1 MARTLT
7 AQGLIQLPSL
17 TAEETVTLATK
28 LITTAESA
36 GALPGNARSALD
48 DVRTSLQ
55 LLSAEL
61 TKRGQLAE
69 DKTAAREADTQLDR
83 VWSAIDR
90 FLSAW
95 AALDGTELAVEAATL
110 RQRLFPDGLSFLT
123 KNFNAE
129 WAASGQR
136 LEIIAAEKHE
146 GTFDRLGGAPFLAS
160 LRRAHEAYGKALGVT
175 KAKDAPPAVPQIRE
189 ARDAVL
195 DDIRV
200 YAAQIVASVT
210 RKDPSTEALADTLL
224 RPISTWPTRRGGAAS
239 TVDEAPSPTPDV
251 APAE

>member
-1 MARTLT
+1 MAGTLT

-28 LITTAESA
+28 LITAAQSA
-36 GALPGNARSALD
+36 STLPGNAPTALD
-48 DVRTSLQ
+48 DVKASLQ
-55 LLSAEL
+55 TLSAEL
-61 TKRGQLAE
+61 AKRGQRVE
-69 DKTAAREADTQLDR
+69 DKAAAREADTQLDR

-95 AALDGTELAVEAATL
+95 AAIDGTELAEQATAL
-110 RQRLFPDGLSFLT
+110 RQRLFPDGLAFLT

-129 WAASGQR
+129 WAASEQR
-136 LEIIAAEKHE
+136 LGVIDAENHVA
-146 GTFDRLGGAPFLAS
+146 TFERLGGGAFVAS
-160 LRRAHEAYGKALGVT
+160 LRRAHKAYGQALGVT
-175 KAKDAPPAVPQIRE
+175 EAKDAPLPVPQIRE

-200 YAAQIVASVT
+200 YAAQIVGSVT
-210 RKDPSTEALADTLL
+210 RKNPASEDVAEALL
-224 RPISTWPTRRGGAAS
+224 RPIAAWPVRRAGSAVAA
-239 TVDEAPSPTPDV
+239 DGAPSPVTT

>member
-17 TAEETVTLATK
+17 TAEETVTLGTK

-36 GALPGNARSALD
+36 GALPGNAHAALA
-48 DVRTSLQ
+48 DVKTSLQ
-55 LLSAEL
+55 QLSAEL
-61 TKRGQLAE
+61 AKRGQLAE
-69 DKTAAREADTQLDR
+69 DRTAAREADAQLDR

-95 AALDGTELAVEAATL
+95 AALDGTELAEEAAAL
-110 RQRLFPDGLSFLT
+110 RERLFPDGLSFLT
-123 KNFNAE
+123 KSFNAE
-129 WAASGQR
+129 WAASAQR
-136 LEIIAAEKHE
+136 LEVIATEKHE
-146 GTFDRLGGAPFLAS
+146 PTFERLGGAPFLAS

-195 DDIRV
+195 DDIRI

-210 RKDPSTEALADTLL
+210 RKAPSSEALAETLL
-224 RPISTWPTRRGGAAS
+224 RPIATWPTRRGGAA
-239 TVDEAPSPTPDV
+239 VAVEGAPSPTLI

>member
-36 GALPGNARSALD
+36 GPLPGNARAALD

-55 LLSAEL
+55 QLSAEL

-69 DKTAAREADTQLDR
+69 DKTAAREADIQLDR
-83 VWSAIDR
+83 IWSAIDR

-95 AALDGTELAVEAATL
+95 AALDGTEHAAEAAAL

-175 KAKDAPPAVPQIRE
+175 KAKDAPPAAPQVRE

-200 YAAQIVASVT
+200 YVAQIVASVT
-210 RKDPSTEALADTLL
+210 RKDPSSEALADTLL
-224 RPISTWPTRRGGAAS
+224 RPISTWPTRRGGAPAP
-239 TVDEAPSPTPDV
+239 VEEAPSPTLI
-251 APAE
+251 AQAE

>member
-1 MARTLT
+1 MAGTLT

-28 LITTAESA
+28 LITAAQSA
-36 GALPGNARSALD
+36 STLPGNAPTALD
-48 DVRTSLQ
+48 DVKASLQ
-55 LLSAEL
+55 TLSAEL
-61 TKRGQLAE
+61 AKRGQRVE
-69 DKTAAREADTQLDR
+69 DKAAAREADTQLDR

-95 AALDGTELAVEAATL
+95 AAIDGTELAEQATAL
-110 RQRLFPDGLSFLT
+110 RQRLFPDGLAFLT

-129 WAASGQR
+129 WAASEQ
-136 LEIIAAEKHE
+136 
-146 GTFDRLGGAPFLAS
+146 RLGGGAFVAS
-160 LRRAHEAYGKALGVT
+160 LRRAHKAYGQALGVT
-175 KAKDAPPAVPQIRE
+175 EAKDAPLPVPQIRE

-200 YAAQIVASVT
+200 YAAQIVGSVT
-210 RKDPSTEALADTLL
+210 RKNPASEDVAEALL
-224 RPISTWPTRRGGAAS
+224 RPIAAWPVRRAGSAVAA
-239 TVDEAPSPTPDV
+239 DGAPSPVTT